1 MQGGSV
7 QVAPLKAAPAPE
19 SGPHI
24 VPAGGGTD
32 FDMVTVALILWAHRY
47 WLLVAVVLTTAAA
60 AWLAFTTPPTYRADV
75 VVTEVHDQG
84 MGGTAAQLAT
94 QISGLASLAGL
105 GLGAN
110 RMEPDF
116 EAVLESHRLVQ
127 EFIARND
134 LLPYLS
140 HGSKVPLTMWRA
152 VQLFEKDVV
161 YIRQDPRR
169 GVTTLSVEWTDPQTA
184 ARWANGLVALA
195 NELLRVRARDEAQ
208 RNITYLTSQVDRTNE
223 VDLRRAIFNL
233 IESETKTLM
242 VANGRTEYAFRVVDP
257 AVPPEIRS
265 GPHRTLLLLAGLLVG
280 AFLGGVGVLT
290 ADWVRRQAVRLHR
303 DG

>member
-7 QVAPLKAAPAPE
+7 QVAPLKPAAVPE
-19 SGPHI
+19 SGLH
-24 VPAGGGTD
+24 PAPASGDAD
-32 FDMVTVALILWAHRY
+32 FDLVAVALLLWAHRY
-47 WLLVAVVLTTAAA
+47 WLLLAVALTTAAA
-60 AWLAFTTPPTYRADV
+60 AYLAFTTPPTYRADV

-84 MGGTAAQLAT
+84 MGTAAQLAS
-94 QISGLASLAGL
+94 QISGLVSLTGL
-105 GLGAN
+105 GGLGAN

-127 EFIARND
+127 EYITRNELLAR
-134 LLPYLS
+134 LS
-140 HGSKVPLTMWRA
+140 HGSKVPLTLWRA

-161 YIRQDPRR
+161 SIRQDPRR
-169 GVTTLSVEWTDPQTA
+169 GITTLSVEWTDPQTA

-195 NELLRVRARDEAQ
+195 NELLRTRALEEAQ
-208 RNITYLTSQVDRTNE
+208 RNIAYLSAQADRTNE

-242 VANGRTEYAFRVVDP
+242 IANGRTEYAFRVVDP

-265 GPHRTLLLLAGLLVG
+265 GPHRTLLLATGLLVG
-280 AFLGGVGVLT
+280 LLLGGVAVLT
-290 ADWVRRQAVRLHR
+290 ADWVRRQAARLRR
-303 DG
+303 DA